1 MSALRRRMIR
11 DMKLR
16 NLRPATQ
23 TQYLLCV
30 RKMAEHYCCSPA
42 KLNEQQVLDY
52 LHDASERRGLS
63 PSTLTV
69 YMCAF
74 KFLYKV
80 TLRQPE
86 KASSLILPQ
95 RIHKLPEVLSGTEV
109 QRLLASIRSHKQR
122 TLATTMYAAGL
133 RVGEACR
140 LTVDDIDSQRML
152 IIVRDGK
159 GGRNRFA
166 MLSNRLH
173 QLLQEYWRA
182 VRPDPPYLFP
192 GQRPG
197 TTLTRSAV
205 QQTLAKAARQCGIKK
220 HVTPHLLRHTF
231 ACHLLEMGTDT
242 RVIQVVLGHRS
253 ISSTQLYA
261 QVSRGLISRSM
272 SPLDLLDS
280 EKAKL
285 FG

>member
-1 MSALRRRMIR
+1 MSALRCQMIR

-23 TQYLLCV
+23 SQYVLCV
-30 RKMAEHYCCSPA
+30 RKMAEHYGCSPA
-42 KLNEQQVLDY
+42 RLNEQKVLNF
-52 LHDASERRGLS
+52 LHYVREKRGLS
-63 PSTLTV
+63 PSTLAV

-86 KASSLILPQ
+86 KVSSLILPR
-95 RIHKLPEVLSGTEV
+95 RIHKVPEILSGTEV

-140 LTVDDIDSQRML
+140 LTVNDIDSQRML
-152 IIVRDGK
+152 IFVRNGK
-159 GGRNRFA
+159 GGRSRIA
-166 MLSNRLH
+166 MLSIRLH
-173 QLLQEYWRA
+173 QLLREYWRA
-182 VRPDPPYLFP
+182 ERPDPPYLFP

-197 TTLTRSAV
+197 APLTRSAV
-205 QQTLAKAARQCGIKK
+205 QQTLAKAAQQCGIKK
-220 HVTPHLLRHTF
+220 HVTPHVLRHTF
-231 ACHLLEMGTDT
+231 ASHLLEMGTDT

-253 ISSTQLYA
+253 IRSTQLYT
-261 QVSRGLISRSM
+261 QVSRRLIGRSL
-272 SPLDLLDS
+272 SPLDLLNT
-280 EKAKL
+280 EKAKV